1 MMAPST
7 SPVPATSPLPRT
19 LSGRQAGRVLKPGK
33 EAPGSR
39 SAFRV
44 CACSG
49 RSNTC
54 SSLSGLRRGDQQRPP
69 AERRAASASSRRVL
83 PPPEGRGRG
92 GRGRPEPRARPAG
105 PAAAGTR
112 APLGG
117 ELGGRGF
124 TARSAARLRP
134 PRPQSLG
141 RPRWGSGGGVGRNH
155 GLTCG
160 VAVPQ
165 VLFPKRILRAVSTR
179 LCNRR
184 ALGKLAII
192 WGSFG
197 VTLSQFS
204 CLPGHNNENLAAIN
218 LLLEH
223 LRTILFNYTWK
234 VVFFLH
240 HPTLR
245 LKC

>member
-1 MMAPST
+1 MAPST

-134 PRPQSLG
+134 PPPPKPRPPSLG
-141 RPRWGSGGGVGRNH
+141 ARRWRGQESRAYLRRCCSSGAVSKKDPS
-155 GLTCG
+155 CG
-160 VAVPQ
+160 VYPPLQPQ
-165 VLFPKRILRAVSTR
+165 G
-179 LCNRR
+179 
-184 ALGKLAII
+184 LGKTCHYL
-192 WGSFG
+192 G
-197 VTLSQFS
+197 
-204 CLPGHNNENLAAIN
+204 
-218 LLLEH
+218 
-223 LRTILFNYTWK
+223 
-234 VVFFLH
+234 
-240 HPTLR
+240 
-245 LKC
+245 